1 MGSANMVELFG
12 HDVLRELGRVTFAAQ
27 MGEVEVAQAVGHDL
41 RGGLGGGDVGE
52 VAVAAEDALLETP
65 RTART
70 ILQHLH
76 VMIGFEHE
84 DIGGADAV
92 EYEPG
97 GVAKVGGEAEG
108 AGGSSDQ
115 VPNRVLGVVRD
126 GKGFDADIADLKARA
141 GGEKLPVDLGFEL
154 FGDIGPIGRRIF
166 FADPLGFQR
175 PDRGVLRVAIAIDG
189 NAKLICQ
196 AEEAGDVIAV
206 FVSDENGREVFR
218 CPANGGEA
226 LADLQRRKSGV
237 HEDARPGG
245 LDIGAVASGPTA
257 EDGEFNGHG
266 KTLPAG
272 KNPGN
277 FFNTCG
283 SPRGPPRKVKFDFLS
298 HFDVN
303 SMC

>member
-1 MGSANMVELFG
+1 MVELFG
-12 HDVLRELGRVTFAAQ
+12 HDVLREFRLVTFAAQ
-27 MGEVEVAQAVGHDL
+27 MGEIEVAQAVGHDL

-92 EYEPG
+92 EDEPG
-97 GVAKVGGEAEG
+97 GVAKVGGEAEV
-108 AGGSSDQ
+108 AGGGANQ
-115 VPNRVLGVVRD
+115 ITNGILRVVRN
-126 GKGFDADIADLKARA
+126 GKRFDADIADLKSRA
-141 GGEKLPVDLGFEL
+141 GGEKLPVDLRLEM
-154 FGDIGPIGRRIF
+154 FGDIGSIGRRTF

-189 NAKLICQ
+189 NAKFIRQ

-218 CPANGGEA
+218 CPANGG
-226 LADLQRRKSGV
+226 
-237 HEDARPGG
+237 
-245 LDIGAVASGPTA
+245 
-257 EDGEFNGHG
+257 
-266 KTLPAG
+266 
-272 KNPGN
+272 
-277 FFNTCG
+277 
-283 SPRGPPRKVKFDFLS
+283 
-298 HFDVN
+298 
-303 SMC
+303 